1 VIHVGWEPEI
11 LQWGEFITISLIGI
25 ALGMDAFS
33 LGIGMGMGGIRL
45 LTVLKVSIITGIFHV
60 FMPLIGIVLGMFL
73 TSLVGNVATYM
84 GGSILILL
92 GLHMMWNSFF
102 SKEKSPLL
110 KTTIWGL
117 MLFSF
122 SVSLDALSV
131 GFSFGLFNVNVTMA
145 VLVFGIL
152 GTLLSA
158 AGLLLGRKVGN
169 WLGEYSEV
177 LGGLIL
183 FSFGLKFLL

>member
-1 VIHVGWEPEI
+1 MGWEPEI
-11 LQWGEFITISLIGI
+11 LQWGEFITISLIGM

-117 MLFSF
+117 MLFSL

-158 AGLLLGRKVGN
+158 AGLLLGRKVGS

-183 FSFGLKFLL
+183 FSFGVKFLL